1 MPGAGI
7 LVNEDHLCVISDLH
21 LGNPAF
27 MRTDYLKSF
36 TKYLSRNGVSLC
48 INGDFIDLLQSSA
61 PKLVRDLQS
70 AIKSLKD
77 FLSQGG
83 KKIYFVRGNHDIHL
97 EAYLADLGIF
107 SVMPCLEVI
116 SGDRRIHIEH
126 GHIYDQRFLHFPRL
140 YLHLAWVLGKLL
152 KLSPKFFHLY
162 FKIEW
167 YLQELINKKVK
178 GCKNALLDAPGNLRA
193 ALKLFTRGFDIVILG
208 HTHRPGLHILEGDKI
223 FANAGAWTSEKIH
236 YLEVQQG
243 VIGLNEWSLNR

>member
-1 MPGAGI
+1 MKRSGI
-7 LVNEDHLCVISDLH
+7 RVKEDHLCVISDLH

-27 MRTDYLKSF
+27 MKTDYLRSF
-36 TKYLSRNGVSLC
+36 IKYLSRNGTSLC

-61 PKLVRDLQS
+61 PKLVRDLHS

-97 EAYLADLGIF
+97 EAYLAELGIF

-126 GHIYDQRFLHFPRL
+126 GHIYDRRFSHFPRL

-167 YLQELINKKVK
+167 YLHELINKKCK
-178 GCKNALLDAPGNLRA
+178 GCKNALLDTPSNLRA
-193 ALKLFTRGFDIVILG
+193 ALRLFSRGFDIVILG
-208 HTHRPGLHILEGDKI
+208 HTHRHGLHILEGDKI

-243 VIGLNEWSLNR
+243 AIRLNEWSWKS